1 MRTRA
6 ARKPVPLE
14 REVAEAVT
22 GAASLLRLGLF
33 ERQNTAAFFPE
44 DAKGKRRAVRCGK
57 KGWLD
62 YRFTLPGG
70 RYGEVELKRPGKRPT
85 REQFD
90 RMRLLNAIGCLGF
103 WVDNADDFLEVM
115 NSVIKEGA
123 RVRINDRAQVV
134 LYWED

>member
-1 MRTRA
+1 MPRTA
-6 ARKPVPLE
+6 KPPVPLE

-22 GAASLLRLGLF
+22 DAAALLPLGLF

-70 RYGEVELKRPGKRPT
+70 RYGEVELKRPGERPT
-85 REQFD
+85 PEQFE
-90 RMRLLNAIGCLGF
+90 RMRVLNAIQCVGF
-103 WVDNADDFLEVM
+103 WVDNADDFLAVM
-115 NSVIKEGA
+115 NGVIKEGA
-123 RVRINDRAQVV
+123 RVRINDREQVV